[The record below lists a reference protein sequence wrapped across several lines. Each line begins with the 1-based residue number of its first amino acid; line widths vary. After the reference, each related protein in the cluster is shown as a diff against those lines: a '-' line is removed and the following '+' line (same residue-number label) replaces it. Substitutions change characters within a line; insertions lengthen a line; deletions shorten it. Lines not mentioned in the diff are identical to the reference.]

1 MTPINYKTWI
11 PDGTQLS
18 FTNKIKDNIQ
28 NSGEVIDSRYY
39 PPREG
44 KNQGYY
50 HLVMVRVNNE
60 LEELT
65 FEIHNGE
72 SIINETTNSIIHN
85 PLI

>member
-18 FTNKIKDNIQ
+18 FTNKIKGNIQ

-39 PPREG
+39 PPRKG
-44 KNQGYY
+44 KNLGYY
-50 HLVMVRVNNE
+50 HLVMVLVNNE

>member
-1 MTPINYKTWI
+1 MIPINYKSWI
-11 PDGTQLS
+11 STGTTLS
-18 FTNKIKDNIQ
+18 YEKNNIK

-44 KNQGYY
+44 MNQGYY
-50 HLVMVRVNNE
+50 HLVMVQTNNE